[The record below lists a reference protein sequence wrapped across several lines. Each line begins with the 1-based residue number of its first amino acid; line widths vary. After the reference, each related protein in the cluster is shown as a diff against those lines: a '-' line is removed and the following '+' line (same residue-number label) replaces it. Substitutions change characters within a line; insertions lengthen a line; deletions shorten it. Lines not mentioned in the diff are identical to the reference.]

1 MLVNDEQFEVLNAL
15 WFNSLYEKKIL
26 NSDGQQFHQ
35 YQQNEQLSLVIT
47 HWTQKK
53 KITPYDVGNL
63 RSWIE
68 TSQKC
73 IYRLLCSIMYNMG
86 ECYKSLH
93 CIENQIIIFHT
104 STWKHH
110 TTTLQH
116 KINRTYWYKG

>member
-53 KITPYDVGNL
+53 RSRHMTLETWGPGLKRHKNVFIGNL

-73 IYRLLCSIMYNMG
+73 IYRKPEVLAWNVTKMY
-86 ECYKSLH
+86 L
-93 CIENQIIIFHT
+93 
-104 STWKHH
+104 
-110 TTTLQH
+110 
-116 KINRTYWYKG
+116 

>member
-53 KITPYDVGNL
+53 RSRHMTLETWGPGLKRHKNVFIGNL

-73 IYRLLCSIMYNMG
+73 IDRKPEVLAWNVTQMY
-86 ECYKSLH
+86 L
-93 CIENQIIIFHT
+93 
-104 STWKHH
+104 
-110 TTTLQH
+110 
-116 KINRTYWYKG
+116 

>member
-73 IYRLLCSIMYNMG
+73 IYRKPEVLAWNVTKMY
-86 ECYKSLH
+86 
-93 CIENQIIIFHT
+93 
-104 STWKHH
+104 W
-110 TTTLQH
+110 
-116 KINRTYWYKG
+116 